1 MVAQV
6 LRRPAA
12 PAKNS
17 VDWEAPAKN
26 GCDHVPEPAR
36 PDHPRPQAD
45 RRGMPLLEGNQ
56 EEWIACCSERFF
68 PLARRVAGDDRLAEE
83 ALQASWI
90 KILQAVNHAC
100 FSGPKACPWVNT
112 IVVNAARDVRRRRL
126 RQGEVSLSEV
136 ANPGLTPEALARE
149 KQLLALLREIIA
161 LLPDTYRQIVE
172 LRLRQGLSTG
182 QTAQQL
188 HVSRVQ
194 FATRLN
200 RAIGMIRRRIDA
212 PRIGTAPH

>member
-26 GCDHVPEPAR
+26 GCDHVPDPA
-36 PDHPRPQAD
+36 HQ
-45 RRGMPLLEGNQ
+45 
-56 EEWIACCSERFF
+56 
-68 PLARRVAGDDRLAEE
+68 
-83 ALQASWI
+83 
-90 KILQAVNHAC
+90 
-100 FSGPKACPWVNT
+100 
-112 IVVNAARDVRRRRL
+112 
-126 RQGEVSLSEV
+126 
-136 ANPGLTPEALARE
+136 
-149 KQLLALLREIIA
+149 IIA